1 MAFLT
6 KLNRAVPF
14 QQGGGVSF
22 PCERRYTGILNKQ
35 LVISRSECIYRIT
48 NVNMVGHQ
56 SRFKYHV
63 ILILPPG
70 HDVAPTLNQR
80 QRRWFKVW
88 STTLFCPALLW
99 GMLII
104 SPCVHTVECEFA
116 VATQAGTS
124 RHYRIQSGNLSTTP
138 SPPLS
143 HNASWPWTQLL
154 HAFLNFGFEA
164 DFIWF
169 CPIRWPLPVYLI
181 RKRTLI
187 NGLGFVCGDRAWPWP
202 WTATVNICRSWIANL
217 VPWGRINVFSN
228 MAINESDFNPDE
240 DLQLFYINHVAEIE
254 LKMRKSE
261 WNASDSDKFIIDLIN
276 HAQCL
281 DVSSQRNLYVFS
293 SKHEMLAQ
301 RWFTVG
307 PTS

>member
-1 MAFLT
+1 MLH
-6 KLNRAVPF
+6 LL
-14 QQGGGVSF
+14 
-22 PCERRYTGILNKQ
+22 Y
-35 LVISRSECIYRIT
+35 IT
-48 NVNMVGHQ
+48 NDL
-56 SRFKYHV
+56 SYHWFV
-63 ILILPPG
+63 LSLIHLPTDAPYHCYISPLIHLLYLTTDSSHHYFVSLILPLIHITTDSPYHWFILPLLHLTPDSSYHWSILSLLNLLHLTTDSTHHWFVLPLIYLLHLTNASPG

-104 SPCVHTVECEFA
+104 SPCVDTVECEFA

-169 CPIRWPLPVYLI
+169 CPIRWPLPVYLNRMLVQWI
-181 RKRTLI
+181 RVRLRWQ
-187 NGLGFVCGDRAWPWP
+187 GL
-202 WTATVNICRSWIANL
+202 TIALN
-217 VPWGRINVFSN
+217 S
-228 MAINESDFNPDE
+228 
-240 DLQLFYINHVAEIE
+240 H
-254 LKMRKSE
+254 RK
-261 WNASDSDKFIIDLIN
+261 
-276 HAQCL
+276 
-281 DVSSQRNLYVFS
+281 Y
-293 SKHEMLAQ
+293 M
-301 RWFTVG
+301 
-307 PTS
+307 